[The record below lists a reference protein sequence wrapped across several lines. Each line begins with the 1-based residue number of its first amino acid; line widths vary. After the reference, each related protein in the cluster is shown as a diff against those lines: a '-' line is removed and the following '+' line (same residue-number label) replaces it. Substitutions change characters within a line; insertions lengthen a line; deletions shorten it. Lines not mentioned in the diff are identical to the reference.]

1 MIHDVRVSLQS
12 SSSLV
17 PDRRPSDLVL
27 AAVSR
32 GCVRLEAVLTDALCV
47 RLVRPSGNQMTWRP
61 LQLVGLSAACCED
74 SVLCLDQNQLLCFS
88 TCSFSQTWLKNYG
101 YLLPHDVRTSD
112 LRQEKAM
119 QSAVAAMQRFYGI
132 PVTGILDETTIE

>member
-1 MIHDVRVSLQS
+1 MYCIDH
-12 SSSLV
+12 
-17 PDRRPSDLVL
+17 
-27 AAVSR
+27 
-32 GCVRLEAVLTDALCV
+32 
-47 RLVRPSGNQMTWRP
+47 NQP
-61 LQLVGLSAACCED
+61 
-74 SVLCLDQNQLLCFS
+74 QLLVF
-88 TCSFSQTWLKNYG
+88 FLLPSQTWLKNYG

>member
-1 MIHDVRVSLQS
+1 MVSVLTS
-12 SSSLV
+12 CVL
-17 PDRRPSDLVL
+17 RPSL
-27 AAVSR
+27 
-32 GCVRLEAVLTDALCV
+32 
-47 RLVRPSGNQMTWRP
+47 
-61 LQLVGLSAACCED
+61 
-74 SVLCLDQNQLLCFS
+74 
-88 TCSFSQTWLKNYG
+88 SQTWLKNYG